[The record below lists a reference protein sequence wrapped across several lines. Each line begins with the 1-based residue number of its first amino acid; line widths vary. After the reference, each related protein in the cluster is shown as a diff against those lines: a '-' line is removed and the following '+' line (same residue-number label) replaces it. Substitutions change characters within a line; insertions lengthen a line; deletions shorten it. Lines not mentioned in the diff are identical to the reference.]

1 MQDSSSEQDRKP
13 SAGPA
18 GETAAAQIT
27 TQAAEG
33 GAAGGVATDA
43 GAVDRGA
50 PGGSTADGGAAA
62 AGAADGAGQDTP
74 AEDGPASGARGRRYG
89 RLAMAAGAAVIV
101 AVAAFAAFAVAGG
114 LSGPARPS
122 SAIPSPPRE
131 NKTFV
136 EDNDGTGADNQA
148 NILRSAAPGLVHVLS
163 ARGTPAGAGVIL
175 TPSGLVLTS
184 DQVLQGARRVTVRVV
199 LSGRSFP
206 ARLVGTDAPHGLGL
220 LQIVGGPAFRPIA
233 VGNSRYLDRGAVV
246 TAIGSSGLTRTFTL
260 NIGNLTSGTGAA
272 AAGGQRLTGL
282 LVSTARVMAGEE
294 TGGPLVNLSGQAI
307 GINVAGTG
315 SGLHHTG
322 YAVPID
328 EALAVAK
335 SIQASH
341 SG

>member
-50 PGGSTADGGAAA
+50 PGGSAADEGAAD
-62 AGAADGAGQDTP
+62 AGAADGAGQDSP
-74 AEDGPASGARGRRYG
+74 AEDGPGPGAGGRRYG
-89 RLAMAAGAAVIV
+89 RLAMAVGAAVIV
-101 AVAAFAAFAVAGG
+101 AVAAFAAFTAAGG

-122 SAIPSPPRE
+122 SAIPGPPRE

-136 EDNDGTGADNQA
+136 EDDDGTGADSQA
-148 NILRSAAPGLVHVLS
+148 NILHSAAPGLVHVLS

-184 DQVLQGARRVTVRVV
+184 NQVLQGARQVTVRVV

-206 ARLVGTDAPHGLGL
+206 ARLVGADASHGLGL

-233 VGNSRYLDRGAVV
+233 VGNSGYLSRGAAV
-246 TAIGSSGLTRTFTL
+246 TAVGSSGLTRTFTL
-260 NIGNLTSGTGAA
+260 NIGNLTGGAGA
-272 AAGGQRLTGL
+272 VADGGQQLTGL

-315 SGLHHTG
+315 SGLHRTG